1 MRHETRPT
9 ETRDTRHET
18 RPPDVGPAKLDAWR
32 LSDDLALEV
41 FKVSR
46 NLPSDL
52 RWRQSQIVRAATSVP
67 ANIAEGYGRSSKKEF
82 LQFPSIARGSLAELE
97 YFLHRA
103 ALISDESHQRL
114 ADLRKRVGQ
123 TLFGLMK
130 SVRSSL
136 RSSDGAGSAIR
147 ESLEEYSFDE

>member
-1 MRHETRPT
+1 MT
-9 ETRDTRHET
+9 EARDTRHET
-18 RPPDVGPAKLDAWR
+18 RPPDVGPAKLDAYR

-46 NLPSDL
+46 KLPSDL
-52 RWRQSQIVRAATSVP
+52 RWLQSQIVRAATSVP
-67 ANIAEGYGRSSKKEF
+67 ANIAEGYGRSSRKEF
-82 LQFPSIARGSLAELE
+82 LQFLSIARGSLAELE
-97 YFLHRA
+97 YFLHFLHRA

-136 RSSDGAGSAIR
+136 RSSDGTGSAIR